1 MSQKSLKVVVEL
13 HVRAI
18 TCPGVHLSA
27 KDDIYLSVCLLNQY
41 RKSECLPAVF
51 PLLFQVKMRFEKIF
65 KYAID
70 PAAIA
75 ETLQC
80 ETVKIEL
87 IQLIRPVGEVLASY
101 EENARSF
108 LFPEPK
114 LVPSFSGG
122 DREVLMTRDP
132 TFPGISPRLEF
143 STRTTISE
151 CMERDSFQSLPVR
164 VMTRKRGRKSRQ
176 HGRSSTAWRNTQTSR
191 PRSLSPFKR
200 SESSRT
206 SSSSDITHRYRKGS
220 WSGGVHSSCW
230 SPESYTNSRLRSS
243 SSHFSKSPG
252 ESGTIRKS
260 YSSHLLPNDSSSSD
274 TDDLLDD
281 AEELGQ
287 RPPLA
292 GYEGSPSPA
301 ALTHSSMASPRQS
314 SSLLCSPNAWEEVQ
328 ERVRSL
334 LTSPRAVHRL
344 TYGATESEIDEVLAR
359 KSISPHS

>member
-1 MSQKSLKVVVEL
+1 MSQTSLKVFVEL
-13 HVRAI
+13 HIRAI
-18 TCPGVHLSA
+18 TCPGVHLTA
-27 KDDIYLSVCLLNQY
+27 KDDIYLSACLLNQY
-41 RKSECLPAVF
+41 RKSDCLPAVF
-51 PLLFQVKMRFEKIF
+51 PLLFRTKMRFEKIF

-75 ETLQC
+75 EILQC

-87 IQLIRPVGEVLASY
+87 IQLIRPAGEILATY

-132 TFPGISPRLEF
+132 NFPGISPRLEF
-143 STRTTISE
+143 STRTTIFE
-151 CMERDSFQSLPVR
+151 GLERDTVQSVPVR
-164 VMTRKRGRKSRQ
+164 VMTRKRARKSRQ
-176 HGRSSTAWRNTQTSR
+176 RGRSTTARRDTQTQR
-191 PRSLSPFKR
+191 HRSLSPFKR

-206 SSSSDITHRYRKGS
+206 SSSSDIGHRYRKSS
-220 WSGGVHSSCW
+220 WSGGVHSSGW
-230 SPESYTNSRLRSS
+230 SPESYSRLRNSS
-243 SSHFSKSPG
+243 PHHSKSPG
-252 ESGTIRKS
+252 QLGTIRRRS
-260 YSSHLLPNDSSSSD
+260 HSNHLLPNDGSSSD

-281 AEELGQ
+281 TEELGQ

-344 TYGATESEIDEVLAR
+344 TYGATESEVDKVLTR
-359 KSISPHS
+359 KSISPHW

>member
-1 MSQKSLKVVVEL
+1 MSRKALKVVVEL

-18 TCPGVHLSA
+18 TCPGVHLAA

-51 PLLFQVKMRFEKIF
+51 PLLFRMKIRFEKIF
-65 KYAID
+65 KYAND

-75 ETLQC
+75 EILQC
-80 ETVKIEL
+80 EAVKIEL
-87 IQLIRPVGEVLASY
+87 IQLIPPVGEVLASY

-132 TFPGISPRLEF
+132 AFPGISPRLEF

-151 CMERDSFQSLPVR
+151 CTERDIFQSIPVR
-164 VMTRKRGRKSRQ
+164 TMTRKTGRKVRQQSRT
-176 HGRSSTAWRNTQTSR
+176 SAAWRTPQTSR
-191 PRSLSPFKR
+191 TRSLSPFKR

-206 SSSSDITHRYRKGS
+206 SSSSDTVPRQRKGS
-220 WSGGVHSSCW
+220 WSGGRRLSHW
-230 SPESYTNSRLRSS
+230 SAESDRSNKLRSQS
-243 SSHFSKSPG
+243 TFRSESPG
-252 ESGTIRKS
+252 EPGNIRRS
-260 YSSHLLPNDSSSSD
+260 YSSHLLPNDGSSSD

-287 RPPLA
+287 RRPLA
-292 GYEGSPSPA
+292 GYEGSPSPGALSHHNA
-301 ALTHSSMASPRQS
+301 ANPRHN
-314 SSLLCSPNAWEEVQ
+314 SSLLCSPNVWEEVQ

-344 TYGATESEIDEVLAR
+344 TYGATDSEIDEVLAR